1 MLFRERMR
9 QTSWVLD
16 HLDDLDADFLAV
28 YRIDL
33 HDCDITAPRF
43 LSLAFRCFAYRGV
56 MREEL
61 LAEQHSNE
69 GHGPSPTS
77 GPPSRQA
84 PANDD
89 DGAEWVSPDEMKAM
103 FPDLCG

>member
-56 MREEL
+56 MREQL
-61 LAEQHSNE
+61 LAEQRANE
-69 GHGPSPTS
+69 GHGP
-77 GPPSRQA
+77 PPSAA
-84 PANDD
+84 PAPAARQDD
-89 DGAEWVSPDEMKAM
+89 AGAKWVSPDQMKAM